1 MLQFRPV
8 ELQDVTSSVLAAVG
22 YDRER
27 RVLEARF
34 RTGRVYH
41 YFDVPYSVFEQLLAA
56 RSKGQY
62 FNKAIRPRFRSEL
75 VYDAHR
81 PHHTV

>member
-1 MLQFRPV
+1 V
-8 ELQDVTSSVLAAVG
+8 ELHDVTSSVLAAVG
-22 YDRER
+22 YDPER

-41 YFDVPYSVFEQLLAA
+41 YFDVPHSIFKLLLAA

-62 FNKAIRPRFRSEL
+62 FNKAIRSHLRSEL

-81 PHHTV
+81 PGRR

>member
-1 MLQFRPV
+1 VLQFRPV

-41 YFDVPYSVFEQLLAA
+41 YFDVPYSIFKQLLSA

-81 PHHTV
+81 PGGR